1 MRLFVFDE
9 ITMKIELF
17 RANAARI
24 PSSHSSLPCSPVRL
38 SPPSPEDPQ
47 GHQSHRQRNEPR
59 AGKSFLFDLRAHP
72 GQWNSRVIGVALI
85 PGDGA
90 RSLQSIPLRPYL
102 CWPFLMK
109 QPCAF
114 AQPTLPSSKVPF
126 ACDAFA
132 GHSKRTSSWL
142 PWSRNATRF
151 TLQGSVS
158 LPCSQ
163 VSFPRAP
170 ELPGAGIIVCA
181 LWSTVPGTELPL
193 LGSLSNK

>member
-1 MRLFVFDE
+1 MLLEFHQA
-9 ITMKIELF
+9 TAPCPALLYGC
-17 RANAARI
+17 
-24 PSSHSSLPCSPVRL
+24 PLPPLKTLRV
-38 SPPSPEDPQ
+38 
-47 GHQSHRQRNEPR
+47 HQSHCQRNEPR
-59 AGKSFLFDLRAHP
+59 EGKSFLLDLRAHP

-114 AQPTLPSSKVPF
+114 AQPTLHSSKVPF

-163 VSFPRAP
+163 VSFPWAP

-193 LGSLSNK
+193 LGSLSNN